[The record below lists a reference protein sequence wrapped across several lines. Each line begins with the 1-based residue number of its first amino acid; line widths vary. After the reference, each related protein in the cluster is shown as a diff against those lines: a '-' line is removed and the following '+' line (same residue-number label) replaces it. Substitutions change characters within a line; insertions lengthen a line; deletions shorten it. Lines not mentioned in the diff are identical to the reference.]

1 MSATA
6 DHVLSDLEQRALSDG
21 IKLEDLDTWIAG
33 ALGVPVTCLH
43 AYLHVTHAAERWQHC
58 QSHRPYT
65 DVLTVALP
73 VADHLPSREH
83 GLELP

>member
-6 DHVLSDLEQRALSDG
+6 DNVLSDLEQRAFNDG
-21 IKLEDLDTWIAG
+21 ISLEDPDTWVAG
-33 ALGVPVTCLH
+33 ALGVPVACMP

-58 QSHRPYT
+58 QSQRPNT
-65 DVLTVALP
+65 DVLAVALQ
-73 VADHLPSREH
+73 VAEQIHNRAH